1 MAVASSCSE
10 YRRAKNRCPPCKQLT
25 ILLPSLRILDTHRF
39 DAKHAELKAARSSRT
54 AEQKIIDAGPM
65 ALALNEQSASP
76 VKVDD
81 LLKERER
88 ERENRRRAKKGI
100 KEQVGEGK
108 KRQREAEE
116 RELEGTT
123 SGVDKGKKR
132 ARGDDGDAN
141 VDSSTAATA
150 EPEAV
155 AAAPSGE
162 DKPKKPKKRTK
173 AERKALAKA
182 RSSADETSVSSTAGA
197 SSSSSTAAAPSRKG
211 GALDALRGR
220 EDNTPAAA
228 VPVPEK
234 EEEEPLRPEEVKQ
247 KTSVAKIIDV
257 RKSDAGGGG
266 KKKGKKSKAAAA
278 AEEAA
283 KVDVGALLGLAP
295 PTVGGESATGDA
307 PVASTTEAPATAEK
321 ASDPFAA
328 LNVKAG
334 IGSGLFGSG
343 GWD

>member
-1 MAVASSCSE
+1 
-10 YRRAKNRCPPCKQLT
+10 
-25 ILLPSLRILDTHRF
+25 LPSLRILDTHRF

-54 AEQKIIDAGPM
+54 AEQKILDAGPM
-65 ALALNEQSASP
+65 ALALNEQSAAP
-76 VKVDD
+76 VKVDE

-88 ERENRRRAKKGI
+88 VRENRRRAKKGI

-108 KRQREAEE
+108 KRPRELEE
-116 RELEGTT
+116 RELEGAT

-132 ARGDDGDAN
+132 ARGGDDDDAN
-141 VDSSTAATA
+141 EDSTTS
-150 EPEAV
+150 
-155 AAAPSGE
+155 AAAAAAAAESAGE

-182 RSSADETSVSSTAGA
+182 RSSADEPSVSATADV
-197 SSSSSTAAAPSRKG
+197 SSSLSSTAASASRKG
-211 GALDALRGR
+211 GALDALRGG
-220 EDNTPAAA
+220 EDTPRAAA
-228 VPVPEK
+228 APLPETEK
-234 EEEEPLRPEEVKQ
+234 EEEPLRPEEVKQ

-257 RKSDAGGGG
+257 RKSDAAGG
-266 KKKGKKSKAAAA
+266 KKKGKKSKAAAAA

-295 PTVGGESATGDA
+295 STVGGESATGDA
-307 PVASTTEAPATAEK
+307 PAASTTEVPSSTSEK

-328 LNVKAG
+328 LNAK
-334 IGSGLFGSG
+334 GSGLFGSG

>member
-1 MAVASSCSE
+1 
-10 YRRAKNRCPPCKQLT
+10 
-25 ILLPSLRILDTHRF
+25 LPSLRILDTHRF

-54 AEQKIIDAGPM
+54 AEQKILDAGPM
-65 ALALNEQSASP
+65 ALALNEQSAAP
-76 VKVDD
+76 VKVDE

-108 KRQREAEE
+108 KRPRELEE
-116 RELEGTT
+116 RELEGAT

-132 ARGDDGDAN
+132 ARGGDDDDDAN
-141 VDSSTAATA
+141 EESATAAAA
-150 EPEAV
+150 EPA
-155 AAAPSGE
+155 GE

-182 RSSADETSVSSTAGA
+182 RSSADEPSVSATADV
-197 SSSSSTAAAPSRKG
+197 SSSLSSTAASASRKG
-211 GALDALRGR
+211 GALDALRGG
-220 EDNTPAAA
+220 EDTPRAAA
-228 VPVPEK
+228 APLPETEK
-234 EEEEPLRPEEVKQ
+234 EEEPLRPEEVKQ

-257 RKSDAGGGG
+257 RKSDAAGG
-266 KKKGKKSKAAAA
+266 KKKGKKSKAAAAA

-295 PTVGGESATGDA
+295 STVGGESATGDA
-307 PVASTTEAPATAEK
+307 PAASTTEVPSSTSEK

-328 LNVKAG
+328 LNAK
-334 IGSGLFGSG
+334 GSGLFGSG

>member
-1 MAVASSCSE
+1 M
-10 YRRAKNRCPPCKQLT
+10 
-25 ILLPSLRILDTHRF
+25 PSLRILDTHRF

-54 AEQKIIDAGPM
+54 AEQKILDAGPM
-65 ALALNEQSASP
+65 ALALNEQSAAP
-76 VKVDD
+76 VKVDE

-88 ERENRRRAKKGI
+88 VRENRRRAKKGI

-108 KRQREAEE
+108 KRPRELEE
-116 RELEGTT
+116 RELEGAT

-132 ARGDDGDAN
+132 ARGGDDDDAN
-141 VDSSTAATA
+141 EDSTTSAAAAAAAA
-150 EPEAV
+150 EPA
-155 AAAPSGE
+155 GE

-182 RSSADETSVSSTAGA
+182 RSSADEPSVSATADV
-197 SSSSSTAAAPSRKG
+197 SSSLSSTAASASRKG
-211 GALDALRGR
+211 GALDALRGG
-220 EDNTPAAA
+220 EDTPRAAA
-228 VPVPEK
+228 APLPETEK
-234 EEEEPLRPEEVKQ
+234 EEEPLRPEEVKQ

-257 RKSDAGGGG
+257 RKSDAAGG
-266 KKKGKKSKAAAA
+266 KKKGKKSKAAAAA

-295 PTVGGESATGDA
+295 STVGGESATGDA
-307 PVASTTEAPATAEK
+307 PAASTTEVPSSTSEK

-328 LNVKAG
+328 LNAK
-334 IGSGLFGSG
+334 GSGLFGSG